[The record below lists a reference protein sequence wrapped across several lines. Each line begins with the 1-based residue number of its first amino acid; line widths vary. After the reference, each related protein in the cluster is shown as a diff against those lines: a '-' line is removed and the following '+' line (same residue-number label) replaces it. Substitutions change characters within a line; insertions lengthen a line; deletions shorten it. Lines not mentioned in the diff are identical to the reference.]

1 MPEIF
6 VFISVIIFL
15 IILSAFFS
23 SSETALTAVSEARI
37 HELALQGSKRAIIIE
52 KILIKKE
59 KMISTLLVGNN
70 LVNVIASVYATS
82 FALNFFA
89 EFGLIF
95 VTIVMTIILVIFAEV
110 IPKTYAFSHAD
121 KMALAVAPIIN
132 IIILVLTPA
141 TFITERFAKVVS
153 GPIIDD
159 DEAKTEELRGMIRL
173 HAGNESK
180 AKERGKMMSS
190 MLDMDAVTIEAVM
203 THRGAVTM
211 IDSKSVP
218 ESIFKV
224 VGESPFTRI
233 PIYSGSPDNIIG
245 IIHAK
250 ELFRSLRRRNFKNL
264 EILNLTELMIQPYF
278 APETT
283 LLFDQL
289 EIFRARRE
297 HFAVV
302 VDEYGDFRGI
312 VTLEDILEEIVGEID
327 DETDIHVKGVKP
339 QPDGSLITD
348 GSVTIRDLNR
358 SLGWSLPDENA
369 NTIAGLVLYES
380 KTIPE
385 PGQEFRF
392 FESDLESYKKK
403 VTLFLNYVYG
413 MKLGLI
419 LKKNNLL
426 EFIIFLNRKC
436 FQRNRM

>member
-121 KMALAVAPIIN
+121 KLALAVAPIIN

-250 ELFRSLRRRNFKNL
+250 ELFRTLRRRNFKNL

-392 FESDLESYKKK
+392 FDIRFRILQKKG
-403 VTLFLNYVYG
+403 N
-413 MKLGLI
+413 
-419 LKKNNLL
+419 
-426 EFIIFLNRKC
+426 FISQLRLWNEIGINTEKE
-436 FQRNRM
+436 

>member
-1 MPEIF
+1 MYELFI
-6 VFISVIIFL
+6 FISIIITL

-37 HELALQGSKRAIIIE
+37 HELALQGNNRAIVIE

-59 KMISTLLVGNN
+59 KMISALLIGNN

-82 FALNFFA
+82 FALNYFA
-89 EFGLIF
+89 DFGLIF
-95 VTIVMTIILVIFAEV
+95 VTISMTIILVIFAEV

-121 KMALAVAPIIN
+121 ELALKVAPIIN

-141 TFITERFAKVVS
+141 TFITEHLAKIVS
-153 GPIIDD
+153 GPVVEN

-190 MLDMDAVTIEAVM
+190 MLDMDAVTLAAVM
-203 THRGAVTM
+203 THRGGVTM
-211 IDSKSVP
+211 IDSKSAP
-218 ESIFKV
+218 EIIFKV
-224 VGESPFTRI
+224 AGESPFTRI

-245 IIHAK
+245 ILHAK
-250 ELFRSLRRRNFKNL
+250 ELFRNLRRRNFKKLDTINL
-264 EILNLTELMIQPYF
+264 SELMIQPYF

-312 VTLEDILEEIVGEID
+312 VTLEDILEEIVGDID

-358 SLGWSLPDENA
+358 SLGWNLPDENA
-369 NTIAGLVLYES
+369 NTIAGLVLHES
-380 KTIPE
+380 KIIPE

-392 FESDLESYKKK
+392 FEIRFRVLQKKGNFISQLRLWNE
-403 VTLFLNYVYG
+403 VGINTE
-413 MKLGLI
+413 
-419 LKKNNLL
+419 KN
-426 EFIIFLNRKC
+426 
-436 FQRNRM
+436 

>member
-1 MPEIF
+1 MYELFI
-6 VFISVIIFL
+6 FISIIITL

-37 HELALQGSKRAIIIE
+37 HELALQGNNRAIVIE

-59 KMISTLLVGNN
+59 KMISALLIGNN

-82 FALNFFA
+82 FALNYFA
-89 EFGLIF
+89 DFGLIF
-95 VTIVMTIILVIFAEV
+95 VTISMTIILVIFAEV

-121 KMALAVAPIIN
+121 ELALKVAPIIN

-141 TFITERFAKVVS
+141 TFITERLAKIVS
-153 GPIIDD
+153 GPVVEN

-190 MLDMDAVTIEAVM
+190 MLDMDAVTLAAVM
-203 THRGAVTM
+203 THRGGVTM
-211 IDSKSVP
+211 IDSKSAP
-218 ESIFKV
+218 EIIFKV
-224 VGESPFTRI
+224 AGESPFTRI

-245 IIHAK
+245 ILHAK
-250 ELFRSLRRRNFKNL
+250 ELFRNLRRRNFKKLDTINL
-264 EILNLTELMIQPYF
+264 SELMIQPYF

-312 VTLEDILEEIVGEID
+312 VTLEDILEEIVGDID

-358 SLGWSLPDENA
+358 SLGWNLPDENA
-369 NTIAGLVLYES
+369 NTIAGLVLHES
-380 KTIPE
+380 KIIPE

-392 FESDLESYKKK
+392 FEIRFRVLQKKG
-403 VTLFLNYVYG
+403 N
-413 MKLGLI
+413 
-419 LKKNNLL
+419 
-426 EFIIFLNRKC
+426 FISQLRLWNEVGINTEKD
-436 FQRNRM
+436 